1 MISGQR
7 GRGVS
12 RWVLASC
19 IALGGC
25 GSNSSPNGANG
36 NHLGSSG
43 GNGSSG
49 GGNGASG
56 GGSGGQFTSTS
67 SGSGG
72 GPSSGSSSGT
82 SSGMSGDEG
91 GAGGEAGNSSD
102 ASSGASGGSGSDSG
116 SSGGSGGACSGGFA
130 GYIRGP
136 APTSSSAS
144 VNGPYKVQSY
154 AANASVRATMAYDV
168 TSAHIYYPMGATAP
182 FTAVAIVP
190 GFTAAES
197 SIANW
202 APFFASYG
210 IITMTIGTSNPST
223 GAADTSVQPPVR
235 EAALLDA
242 LTTIK
247 GENTRSGGPLVGMVD
262 TARLAVAG
270 WSMGGGGTLL
280 AANSTPSLEAAM
292 AMCPWNPST
301 TYPMDTVATLMFGG
315 TADTLAGAPMP
326 DNQYNSIP
334 MTTPKAL
341 YVINGGSHFVANDPT
356 TNANIARLGLS
367 WMKVFLECDERFRP
381 FIPVKPSDASEFM
394 TTVQ

>member
-1 MISGQR
+1 MRVGSWA
-7 GRGVS
+7 S
-12 RWVLASC
+12 RWLLASGV
-19 IALGGC
+19 ALAAC
-25 GSNSSPNGANG
+25 G
-36 NHLGSSG
+36 GSSG
-43 GNGSSG
+43 NGGSLLGPG
-49 GGNGASG
+49 GTNQGQ
-56 GGSGGQFTSTS
+56 GGSGSGS

-72 GPSSGSSSGT
+72 GSGSGLGSGSSSGA
-82 SSGMSGDEG
+82 SGGDDSGT
-91 GAGGEAGNSSD
+91 GNDTGSNATGD
-102 ASSGASGGSGSDSG
+102 GASGGSGSGGGD
-116 SSGGSGGACSGGFA
+116 SGGSGGACSIP
-130 GYIRGP
+130 IRGP
-136 APTSSSAS
+136 APTSTSAS
-144 VNGPYKVQSY
+144 TKGPYQVQSY

-182 FTAVAIVP
+182 FTGVAIVP

-223 GAADTSVQPPVR
+223 GAADATVAPAVR

-247 GENTRSGGPLVGMVD
+247 GENTRSGSPLVGQID
-262 TARLAVAG
+262 TSRLAVAG
-270 WSMGGGGTLL
+270 WSMGGGGTLM
-280 AANSTPSLEAAM
+280 AANSTPTLKAAM
-292 AMCPWNPST
+292 AMCPWNPSV

-334 MTTPKAL
+334 MTTSKAL

-394 TTVQ
+394 TTVM